1 MTLTTAKRFTI
12 EEYHRLADL
21 GFLTEDDRV
30 ELIHGEI
37 MQMAAKGTPHTN
49 CCRDLLEEL
58 AGLLAGRAKLQCQD
72 PIVLP
77 SNSEPEPDFA
87 ILRKRAD
94 NYRFALPNPDDVL
107 LVIEIADSTLKYDQ
121 EIKVPLYAEAGIP
134 DYWIFNLVKN
144 HLETYSEPYQE
155 LQGSFGY
162 SVKRIVLQNKAIAF
176 PCFPDV
182 SLELSKVF
190 PGIEE

>member
-1 MTLTTAKRFTI
+1 MTLTTAKRFTS
-12 EEYHRLADL
+12 EEYHRLIDL

-30 ELIHGEI
+30 ELIRGEI

-49 CCRDLLEEL
+49 CCRDLLREL
-58 AGLLAGRAKLQCQD
+58 AALVAGRAELQCQD
-72 PIVLP
+72 PIVLS

-94 NYRFALPNPDDVL
+94 NYRFALPNADDVL
-107 LVIEIADSTLKYDQ
+107 LVIEIADSTIKYDR
-121 EIKVPLYAEAGIP
+121 KVKIPLYAESGIS

-155 LQGSFGY
+155 LQGGFGY
-162 SVKRIVLQNKAIAF
+162 GLKHIILPDKAVSL
-176 PCFPDV
+176 PCFPDL
-182 SLELSKVF
+182 SLDLSKVF
-190 PGIEE
+190 PEIRE

>member
-1 MTLTTAKRFTI
+1 MTLTTAKRFTLD
-12 EEYHRLADL
+12 EYHRLAEL
-21 GFLTEDDRV
+21 GFFTEDDRV
-30 ELIHGEI
+30 ELIRGEI

-49 CCRDLLEEL
+49 CCRDLLREL
-58 AGLLAGRAKLQCQD
+58 AALVAGRAELQCQD

-94 NYRFALPNPDDVL
+94 NYRFALPNADDVL

-121 EIKVPLYAEAGIP
+121 EVKIPLYAEAGIS

-144 HLETYSEPYQE
+144 HLETYSKPYQE

-162 SVKRIVLQNKAIAF
+162 SVKHIVLPNNTITLPSF
-176 PCFPDV
+176 PNL
-182 SLELSKVF
+182 SLDLSKVF
-190 PGIEE
+190 PEIER